1 MVVVG
6 GGQGIYKRITLQ
18 SLQELQQLSQWA
30 MADLAHYQVEQQES
44 QLVVMSIQQWVVVTA
59 QHQIIMEEMDHH
71 QVELAGE
78 LHLANVDKQPGLTE
92 LVGVAELVVAIL
104 VNQLKELLHSPAT
117 HHSPAPRRSPPI
129 LPRPAPRRSPPILPR
144 LAPLRTVSA
153 KRTMLHSKPQ
163 LTNTS
168 VRTAKLTHHAL

>member
-1 MVVVG
+1 MVGVNILVVVVG

-129 LPRPAPRRSPPILPR
+129 LPR

-168 VRTAKLTHHAL
+168 VRTAKPTHHAL